1 MPSLLQI
8 PASIRRFFTAPV
20 FEGDREKTQFVKL
33 LYQIISVVWILP
45 PLLTA
50 LAIFSGR
57 SEVISPAIII
67 SLVLLVLMVLSRL
80 GWMRLASTL
89 ITALIILLFAYA
101 DLQNA
106 GNIQPSTLIVA
117 IAIIMSGLLLGRRA
131 PLLVAIL
138 VAVIHGVIVYLQ
150 MQGAIELQSAPTAG
164 LENIIL
170 TAFMVSMIGF
180 LFQFVISRL
189 QFALDEARENERQLL
204 LSNSELEKSR
214 ISLEQRVG
222 ERTKALVTSTEV
234 SRRLS
239 TILDQNELVA
249 EVVEQV
255 KTAFNYY
262 HAHIYLF
269 DEKGSDLIMA
279 GGTGEVGQI
288 LLGRGHK
295 VTKGRGLVGRAA
307 EGNSVILV
315 KDTSRDPNWLPN
327 PMLPETKSEIA
338 VPIAIGAEVL
348 GVLDVQQNIVD
359 GLTEEDA
366 NLLQSISYQVAV
378 ALKNAQA
385 YSQKQQQAEQEG
397 LINTIGRKIQTT
409 TSVEQALQVAIRELG
424 QALGAKDSRIILSLP
439 DSILNEDR

>member
-1 MPSLLQI
+1 MKDTLKKPT
-8 PASIRRFFTAPV
+8 SIGGFFSAPV
-20 FEGDREKTQFVKL
+20 FEGDKEKTQSAKL

-57 SEVISPAIII
+57 REVISPAIII
-67 SLVLLVLMVLSRL
+67 SLVLLVLMVFSRR
-80 GWMRLASTL
+80 GWVRLTSIL
-89 ITALIILLFAYA
+89 MTALIVLLFTYA

-117 IAIIMSGLLLGRRA
+117 LAIIMSGLLLGRRA

-138 VAVIHGVIVYLQ
+138 VAVIHGVIVYLR
-150 MQGAIELQSAPTAG
+150 MQGAVELKSAPAAG

-170 TAFMVSMIGF
+170 TAIMVSMIGF

-189 QFALDEARENERQLL
+189 QFALDEARENERKLL
-204 LSNSELEKSR
+204 FSNSELEKSR

-239 TILDQNELVA
+239 TILDQKQLA
-249 EVVEQV
+249 IEVVEQV
-255 KTAFNYY
+255 KNAFNYY
-262 HAHIYLF
+262 HAHIYLVE
-269 DEKGSDLIMA
+269 EKGSDLIMA

-295 VTKGRGLVGRAA
+295 IARGRGLVGRAA
-307 EGNSVILV
+307 ESNSIILV

-327 PMLPETKSEIA
+327 PMLPETKSEVA

-348 GVLDVQQNIVD
+348 GVLDVQHNIVD

-378 ALKNAQA
+378 ALKNAQT
-385 YSQKQQQAEQEG
+385 YSQTQQQAEQES

-409 TSVEQALQVAIRELG
+409 TSVEQALQVAVRELG

>member
-1 MPSLLQI
+1 MRSLLQ
-8 PASIRRFFTAPV
+8 SIRRFFTTPV
-20 FEGDREKTQFVKL
+20 FEGDKEKTQFVKL
-33 LYQIISVVWILP
+33 LYQIISVVWMLP
-45 PLLTA
+45 VLLTA

-57 SEVISPAIII
+57 REVISPAIII
-67 SLVLLVLMVLSRL
+67 SLVLVILMVLSRL
-80 GWMRLASTL
+80 GWLRLASTV

-170 TAFMVSMIGF
+170 TAIMVSMIGF

-189 QFALDEARENERQLL
+189 QFALDETREHERQLL

-295 VTKGRGLVGRAA
+295 VAKGRGLVGRAA

-338 VPIAIGAEVL
+338 VPIAVGAEVL

-385 YSQKQQQAEQEG
+385 YTQKQQQAEQEG

>member
-1 MPSLLQI
+1 MKDTLKKPT
-8 PASIRRFFTAPV
+8 SIGGFFSAPV
-20 FEGDREKTQFVKL
+20 FEGDKEKTQSAKL

-57 SEVISPAIII
+57 REVISPAIII
-67 SLVLLVLMVLSRL
+67 SLVLLVLMVFSRR
-80 GWMRLASTL
+80 GWVRLTSIL
-89 ITALIILLFAYA
+89 MTALIVLLFTYA

-138 VAVIHGVIVYLQ
+138 VAVIHGVIVYLR
-150 MQGAIELQSAPTAG
+150 MQGAVELKSAPAAG

-170 TAFMVSMIGF
+170 TAIMVSMIGF

-189 QFALDEARENERQLL
+189 QFALDEARENERKLL
-204 LSNSELEKSR
+204 FSNSELEKSR

-239 TILDQNELVA
+239 TILDQKQLA
-249 EVVEQV
+249 IEVVEQV
-255 KTAFNYY
+255 KNAFNYY
-262 HAHIYLF
+262 HAHIYLVE
-269 DEKGSDLIMA
+269 EKGSDLIMA

-295 VTKGRGLVGRAA
+295 IARGRGLVGRAA
-307 EGNSVILV
+307 ESNSIILV

-327 PMLPETKSEIA
+327 PMLPETKSEVA

-348 GVLDVQQNIVD
+348 GVLDVQHNIVD

-378 ALKNAQA
+378 ALKNAQT
-385 YSQKQQQAEQEG
+385 YSQTQQQAEQES

-409 TSVEQALQVAIRELG
+409 TSVEQALQVAVRELG

>member
-50 LAIFSGR
+50 LAVFSGR
-57 SEVISPAIII
+57 REVISPAIII
-67 SLVLLVLMVLSRL
+67 SVVLLVLMVLSRL
-80 GWMRLASTL
+80 GWLRLASTL

-189 QFALDEARENERQLL
+189 QFALDEAREHERQLL

-269 DEKGSDLIMA
+269 DEKGNDLIMA

-385 YSQKQQQAEQEG
+385 YTQKQQQAEQEG